1 MKKES
6 MTFEQSVTR
15 LEEIVRQMENGDVAL
30 EEALKL
36 FEEGTALAA
45 SCNKLL
51 DNAELNVLQMTKG
64 ADGAPV
70 ETELQDETV

>member
-36 FEEGTALAA
+36 FEEGTGLVGRC
-45 SCNKLL
+45 SGLL
-51 DNAELNVLQMTKG
+51 DEAELSVAKLMKG

-70 ETELQDETV
+70 ELPFDEDV